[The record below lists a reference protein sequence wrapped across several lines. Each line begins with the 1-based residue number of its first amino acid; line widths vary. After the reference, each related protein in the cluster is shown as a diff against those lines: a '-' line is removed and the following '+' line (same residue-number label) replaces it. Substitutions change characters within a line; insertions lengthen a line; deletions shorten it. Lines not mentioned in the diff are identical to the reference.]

1 MPLQSREFVVWYW
14 PCPLYIKPYAL
25 RATGDNP
32 LHEWDKFDAYI
43 KKEYPVQ
50 YFFRETVS
58 DFFDNIRRRWAIIKY
73 DTKRYI
79 KIPRKE
85 MRDKV
90 FNREYRS
97 LDTVIVEFCLE
108 CVIEYVDREKCF
120 EEIVFDSN
128 DELKTFAAQ
137 LKECHEYAVKGR
149 LEIKEEIEKAWHNVL
164 QCREN
169 GESNSHS
176 QYEKIT
182 EFENKLEQAD
192 TQVIEWVIKN
202 RKLFWI

>member
-1 MPLQSREFVVWYW
+1 VWYW
-14 PCPLYIKPYAL
+14 PCPLYIKPYAF
-25 RATGDNP
+25 RAGDNTM
-32 LHEWDKFDAYI
+32 HEWDKFDAYI

-58 DFFDNIRRRWAIIKY
+58 DFFDNIRRRWATIKY
-73 DTKRYI
+73 DTKCYI

-120 EEIVFDSN
+120 EEIVFDST

-149 LEIKEEIEKAWHNVL
+149 LEIKEEIEKAWHNIL
-164 QCREN
+164 MCREN

-182 EFENKLEQAD
+182 ELENKLEQAD
-192 TQVIEWVIKN
+192 TQVLEWVIKN
-202 RKLFWI
+202 RKQFWI